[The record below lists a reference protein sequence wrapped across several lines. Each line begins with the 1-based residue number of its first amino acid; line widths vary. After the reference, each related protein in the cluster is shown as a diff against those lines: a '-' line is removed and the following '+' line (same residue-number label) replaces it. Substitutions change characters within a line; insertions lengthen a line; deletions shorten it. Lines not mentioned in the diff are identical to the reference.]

1 MVVVV
6 AEQLCV
12 IERHSYLSMVDCIQ
26 SVSLCWHNC
35 MIIDEE
41 HNSYVTNTVKDLSL
55 VSCLSETMIRARV
68 GSSLLLLKFLF
79 KSQTPRQH
87 HVKIV
92 FALSTHLSHFSWV
105 QTWLVSD

>member
-6 AEQLCV
+6 AEQLVCHWTTVLSVNGWLHSECV
-12 IERHSYLSMVDCIQ
+12 
-26 SVSLCWHNC
+26 LCWHNC

-41 HNSYVTNTVKDLSL
+41 HNSYVIQYSNSI

-79 KSQTPRQH
+79 KNKH
-87 HVKIV
+87 HDSI
-92 FALSTHLSHFSWV
+92 T
-105 QTWLVSD
+105 